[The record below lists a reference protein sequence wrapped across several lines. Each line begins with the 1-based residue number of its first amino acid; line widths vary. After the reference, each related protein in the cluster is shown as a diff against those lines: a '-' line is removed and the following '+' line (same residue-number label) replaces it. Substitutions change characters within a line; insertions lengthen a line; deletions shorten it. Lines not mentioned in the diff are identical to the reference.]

1 MRHNSISRLAIIMAV
16 AALPAFAVS
25 PRALAQ
31 TSAPAPSTSS
41 TAQSNASSNG
51 SASGAPELSKPMREK
66 VNEHIDQLHAELQ
79 ITASEASQWD
89 QFAQVMRDNAAQMEQ
104 AFTARSTNLGT
115 MSAMQNMQSYAQ
127 LAQLHATNMQ
137 KLASTFQSLY
147 NTFPQSQKQLA
158 DEVFRTRHQNTPPK
172 P

>member
-1 MRHNSISRLAIIMAV
+1 MPQNSMSRLAIIMAL
-16 AALPAFAVS
+16 AAVPAFALA
-25 PRALAQ
+25 PAALAQ
-31 TSAPAPSTSS
+31 TSAPATAPSS
-41 TAQSNASSNG
+41 TAQSTAPSTDTG
-51 SASGAPELSKPMREK
+51 GGAPALSKPMQEK
-66 VNEHIDQLHAELQ
+66 VDAHIDQLHAELH
-79 ITASEASQWD
+79 ITSSEASQWN

-104 AFTARSTNLGT
+104 AFTMRSTKLET

-158 DEVFRTRHQNTPPK
+158 DEVFRTRHQTTAPK